1 MLPPLDDLTD
11 GRGPSLVRRKWQ
23 LDGGP
28 AKDRKHKRL
37 SPHFR
42 VELYF
47 AHRAAIGRAPH
58 VALNDGGAPDEDG
71 RCRQS
76 TRVMSSDI

>member
-1 MLPPLDDLTD
+1 MLPPLDGLTTA
-11 GRGPSLVRRKWQ
+11 RTTLVRRKWQ

-42 VELYF
+42 VELSF
-47 AHRAAIGRAPH
+47 AHRAAVGRAPH
-58 VALNDGGAPDEDG
+58 VALNDGSPDEG

-76 TRVMSSDI
+76 TRVMSSNI